1 MKLSNQALLNS
12 IQVLIKLNQLELP
25 VKVAFMLSK
34 NIKEVDKGLEGYN
47 ETRKKLLFQYVEKDD
62 EGMPK
67 VDEHGNIV
75 FKEEC
80 QEKWAQDIQE
90 LLKLKTEIK
99 IQKIPTHDLFK
110 AELSMTPSELSMIEF
125 MIKD

>member
-1 MKLSNQALLNS
+1 MQLSNQALLNS
-12 IQVLIKLNQLELP
+12 IPVLSKLNQSELP
-25 VKVAFMLSK
+25 VKVAFILSK
-34 NIKEVDKGLEGYN
+34 NIKEVDNGLDGYN
-47 ETRKKLLFQYVEKDD
+47 ETRKKLLFQYAEKDD

-80 QEKWAQDIQE
+80 REKWTKAIQE
-90 LLKLKTEIK
+90 LLELKTDVK
-99 IQKIPTHDLFK
+99 IQKISTHDLFK
-110 AELSMTPSELSMIEF
+110 AELSISPLELATIEF